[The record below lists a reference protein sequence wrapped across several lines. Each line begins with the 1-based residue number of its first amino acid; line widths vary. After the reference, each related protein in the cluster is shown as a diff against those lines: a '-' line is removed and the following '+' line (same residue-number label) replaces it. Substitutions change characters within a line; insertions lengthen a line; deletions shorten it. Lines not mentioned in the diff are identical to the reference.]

1 MKKYRLE
8 PTQTSGAPPSHMGS
22 FPLTAAA
29 MAAKKSPTPTLT
41 IMACRMT
48 DWTCR
53 RRPAPM
59 SWAIWIEKPV
69 TMHMPM
75 PLKSQVLLAT
85 RPTEAVAA
93 APRDPTMAEST

>member
-1 MKKYRLE
+1 
-8 PTQTSGAPPSHMGS
+8 
-22 FPLTAAA
+22 
-29 MAAKKSPTPTLT
+29 
-41 IMACRMT
+41 
-48 DWTCR
+48 
-53 RRPAPM
+53 M